1 MLTVRPA
8 TPDDIPAIEAL
19 LLQVDMVHHR
29 GRPDLFRGP
38 AVKYDPPA
46 LAALLAAPGSYIFVC
61 ESDGAVVGH
70 AFCELQT
77 EAGNA
82 VLHPV
87 RTLYIDDIC
96 VDERHRRQG
105 IGKRLY
111 EAALSCAAA
120 LSCYHV
126 TLNVWACNP
135 GAEAF
140 YRALGM
146 GTMKTTLE
154 AFPSKNG

>member
-46 LAALLAAPGSYIFVC
+46 LAALLASPESFVFVC
-61 ESDGAVVGH
+61 ESDWAVVGH

-96 VDERHRRQG
+96 VDETARGQHVGVAIYEHILVYARRCG
-105 IGKRLY
+105 
-111 EAALSCAAA
+111 
-120 LSCYHV
+120 CYNI
-126 TLNVWACNP
+126 TLNVWSCNP
-135 GAEAF
+135 GAMRF
-140 YRALGM
+140 YERLGLM
-146 GTMKTTLE
+146 PYKTGMEMIL
-154 AFPSKNG
+154 